1 MYWFRGLHLVISP
14 IFTANFY
21 GQILH
26 VFLLNLLWYPQG
38 SLGYQQIAQSGRETT
53 RRHVKAKKRRWK
65 SKYQYFHAL
74 FWHLQNIYNL
84 IREFENKF
92 GFDLRLW
99 LLIKG
104 VNNVRSRGIWKKKTV
119 WTWLASTLSPSVT
132 WQIRGKLL
140 RGPFHKYQGKEPKNL
155 NGNS

>member
-26 VFLLNLLWYPQG
+26 VFLLNLLWCPQG

-53 RRHVKAKKRRWK
+53 RRHLKAKKRRWK

-84 IREFENKF
+84 IREFENNF

-104 VNNVRSRGIWKKKTV
+104 VNNVRSRGIWKKKQCE
-119 WTWLASTLSPSVT
+119 LDLSRLCHPVS
-132 WQIRGKLL
+132 
-140 RGPFHKYQGKEPKNL
+140 H
-155 NGNS
+155 GNSRETLAWAFPQISRKRA